1 MNIFKR
7 TPQAVSQLVN
17 ANNGR
22 PFDLL
27 IRNVTIVDVIAGE
40 LRKAN
45 VAVQGEFI
53 VYVGDE
59 EGEAK
64 HSLDGTGKFLAPG
77 FMDAH
82 IHTESSMLSLP
93 EFARAVLPHGTTAVF
108 ADPHEIANVLGRR
121 GVELFLNASENLP
134 FRVFI
139 QVPSRV
145 PTARGLEGTGG
156 QLTVEDTKRLLDHAN
171 AASLGEIPVSLLMDP
186 AKNPDLFEK
195 IAAAHLRQK
204 PINGHAPATGRELAS
219 FLSSGI
225 NDDHTCI
232 NLEDGIAKVR
242 SGMWIMIKES
252 SLDKNIRELYPL
264 LQQYPHRCNLCCDDV
279 DPLDLVRQGHMDH
292 RVRMAIDLGVNPVS
306 AFAAVT
312 FTTAQRHHLEEYI
325 GSITPGKVADF
336 VILTDLKRVAV
347 EQVWVGGKLAVD
359 GEKLLVSSQPWDLPE
374 WALNTVHLPPMSAEM
389 FVTKSHRKA
398 TVRVINLIPGGGA
411 RNRGTEEVLEV
422 QDGYLQCKDDIN
434 FLTTI
439 NRYGSGE
446 YASAFVRGFN
456 IKGGALASSIA
467 HDHHNLLIAGDNPNS
482 MLRAAEAIEDVR
494 GGVVVV
500 QGEQVAA
507 IVRLSIAGL
516 MAEEPLEE
524 VAQRLEECNRAA
536 ADLGCKLESPFMS
549 LSFVGLP
556 SMPEYGL
563 TDRGL
568 VDVARNAIVPVIVA

>member
-1 MNIFKR
+1 
-7 TPQAVSQLVN
+7 
-17 ANNGR
+17 
-22 PFDLL
+22 
-27 IRNVTIVDVIAGE
+27 
-40 LRKAN
+40 
-45 VAVQGEFI
+45 
-53 VYVGDE
+53 
-59 EGEAK
+59 
-64 HSLDGTGKFLAPG
+64 
-77 FMDAH
+77 
-82 IHTESSMLSLP
+82 
-93 EFARAVLPHGTTAVF
+93 
-108 ADPHEIANVLGRR
+108 
-121 GVELFLNASENLP
+121 
-134 FRVFI
+134 
-139 QVPSRV
+139 
-145 PTARGLEGTGG
+145 
-156 QLTVEDTKRLLDHAN
+156 
-171 AASLGEIPVSLLMDP
+171 
-186 AKNPDLFEK
+186 
-195 IAAAHLRQK
+195 
-204 PINGHAPATGRELAS
+204 
-219 FLSSGI
+219 
-225 NDDHTCI
+225 
-232 NLEDGIAKVR
+232 
-242 SGMWIMIKES
+242 
-252 SLDKNIRELYPL
+252 
-264 LQQYPHRCNLCCDDV
+264 
-279 DPLDLVRQGHMDH
+279 
-292 RVRMAIDLGVNPVS
+292 
-306 AFAAVT
+306 
-312 FTTAQRHHLEEYI
+312 
-325 GSITPGKVADF
+325 
-336 VILTDLKRVAV
+336 
-347 EQVWVGGKLAVD
+347 
-359 GEKLLVSSQPWDLPE
+359 
-374 WALNTVHLPPMSAEM
+374 MSAEM